1 MLVTFVFLRTRA
13 GTGHGQNQPIH
24 REMLWNK
31 EAAFN
36 GKYREPGGSVSS
48 VVSPHEGQLNR
59 DISYSQGKRKTF
71 LKS

>member
-36 GKYREPGGSVSS
+36 GKYREAWWVRI
-48 VVSPHEGQLNR
+48 V
-59 DISYSQGKRKTF
+59 
-71 LKS
+71 

>member
-36 GKYREPGGSVSS
+36 GKYREAWWVRIVCCKPTRRTVEPRYFVLSG
-48 VVSPHEGQLNR
+48 
-59 DISYSQGKRKTF
+59 
-71 LKS
+71 